1 MKFNLTSIKRLVL
14 LVGVLFFIVPGI
26 LWFYSASY
34 KRQFLIGNLII
45 ALLAALVPLL
55 VALVADTVIKH
66 EFGQDSMLGQYLINL
81 IYLYLSGFALFAFLT
96 TWAREIIKD
105 IEDQEGDREME
116 CHTLPVMYGNLASKI
131 VVTVILVSVM
141 ALLIVANIYW
151 LKGGFDIASAATKY
165 ILVIELCFVITLVLL
180 WRARLPQDFHN
191 TQTALKLTMLLG
203 TLLAFVL

>member
-1 MKFNLTSIKRLVL
+1 MKRLR
-14 LVGVLFFIVPGI
+14 ITM
-26 LWFYSASY
+26 
-34 KRQFLIGNLII
+34 
-45 ALLAALVPLL
+45 L